1 MTSCTILNSQL
12 INKPRLYYPNL
23 RDNHHSLQRSDY
35 FAKHISPLQ
44 ASLPR
49 RKNSKLEER
58 SKTNL
63 PSLTEFRP
71 TTKAEGL
78 TAILAKIYNSEFC
91 QICLVKNKQTRIHK
105 YFLWR
110 RQPTYIFKACKSLK
124 ISRNEHP
131 ISDSIMVTAFISAST
146 PWWCN
151 YTHCLWKMGTSM
163 KKLAAVQP
171 REHRSCSGRKQE
183 TFQEVN

>member
-12 INKPRLYYPNL
+12 INKPKLYYPNL
-23 RDNHHSLQRSDY
+23 RDNHHSLQRTDY

-44 ASLPR
+44 ASLSR

-58 SKTNL
+58 SRTNL

-91 QICLVKNKQTRIHK
+91 QICLVKKPESINIS
-105 YFLWR
+105 FEEGNL
-110 RQPTYIFKACKSLK
+110 PISLK
-124 ISRNEHP
+124 PAKVAR
-131 ISDSIMVTAFISAST
+131 F
-146 PWWCN
+146 
-151 YTHCLWKMGTSM
+151 
-163 KKLAAVQP
+163 
-171 REHRSCSGRKQE
+171 QE
-183 TFQEVN
+183 TNTPSLIPSWLQHSSLHLHHDDATTPIACERWVLI